1 MYVALL
7 LLCAVDDGSG
17 RCWLG
22 ISILN
27 SSNGGLA
34 EAVEYYD
41 TSLLAGGRRRL
52 IYGWVSRD
60 FRFGGKK
67 L

>member
-1 MYVALL
+1 MCVALL

-41 TSLLAGGRRRL
+41 TSLLAGG
-52 IYGWVSRD
+52 
-60 FRFGGKK
+60 GGGG
-67 L
+67 